1 MLSQRAESITA
12 GDLIREISLE
22 KDTSRDT
29 NSKSN
34 RTLATL
40 EIIMV
45 DRC

>member
-12 GDLIREISLE
+12 GDLIPAISLE
-22 KDTSRDT
+22 KDTSRDV

-34 RTLATL
+34 KTLAAL
-40 EIIMV
+40 EIIIV